1 MQSVRQV
8 DVSNR
13 IINYMADLNLRP
25 KFHITGEKGWIND
38 PNGLVIFNGEYHV
51 FFQYY
56 SQNIYWGPMHWG
68 HAISRDLTEWKH
80 LPVALAPDEQDDG
93 CFSGT
98 AIVWQG
104 KIWLMYTSFKENGG
118 GENIRQ
124 LQALASSEDGVHF
137 VKHGIVIGEKDL
149 PAEYSPCD
157 FRDPMIFEEN
167 GVLYCLVAARKV
179 DGRGRMLLYSSE
191 DMFKW
196 NFVCDVFGRDSG
208 GIMIECPDYLK
219 DLGLITYCEQFQP
232 AQGSK
237 HLNIHSTF
245 YRLGKLDLEK
255 GKADFGE
262 SEIIDY
268 GFDFYAAQSFADEP
282 VMIGWLN
289 MWDRN
294 TPSDKYGFA
303 GMLTVPRRL
312 EIKNGEL
319 WQTPVINMR
328 KVYEK
333 KVGGKFSEKI
343 KTGAVKISAEAL
355 REFNLLLRKKGDMYT
370 GFCLKDGEWVFDR
383 SRSGEAIK
391 GKETDADSLA
401 GIRRMP
407 FANGN
412 ETQIIVVM
420 DEFSVEIFADG
431 KSLSSTVYPDCDAD
445 GFELEV
451 KAENCNLQLFEI

>member
-1 MQSVRQV
+1 MT
-8 DVSNR
+8 
-13 IINYMADLNLRP
+13 DLNLRP

-56 SQNIYWGPMHWG
+56 SKNVYWGPMHWG
-68 HAISRDLTEWKH
+68 HVVSRDLTNWKH

-124 LQALASSEDGVHF
+124 LQAVASSEDGVHF
-137 VKHGIVIGEKDL
+137 VKHGIVIGEEDL
-149 PAEYSPCD
+149 PAGYSPCD
-157 FRDPMIFEEN
+157 FRDPKIFEED
-167 GVLYCLVAARKV
+167 GILYCLVAARRV
-179 DGRGRMLLYSSE
+179 DGRGRILLYSSE

-196 NFVCDVFGRDSG
+196 KFVCDIFERDSDE
-208 GIMIECPDYLK
+208 IMIECPDYLK
-219 DLGLITYCEQFQP
+219 NLGLITYCEQFQP

-237 HLNIHSTF
+237 HLNVHSTF
-245 YRLGKLDLEK
+245 YRLGNIDLK
-255 GKADFGE
+255 RGKAVFGE

-268 GFDFYAAQSFADEP
+268 GFDFYAAQSFAEEP
-282 VMIGWLN
+282 VMLGWLN

-303 GMLTVPRRL
+303 GMLTVPRKL

-319 WQTPVINMR
+319 WQTPVAAMR
-328 KVYEK
+328 KIREEN
-333 KVGGKFSEKI
+333 VGEKFSYNI
-343 KTGAVKISAEAL
+343 KTGAVKIFAENL
-355 REFNLLLRKKGDMYT
+355 QEFELYLRKKGNMYT
-370 GFCLKDGEWVFDR
+370 SFCLKGGEWVFER
-383 SRSGEAIK
+383 SHSGEIIK
-391 GKETDADSLA
+391 GKETDSDSLA

-407 FANGN
+407 FAKRQQT
-412 ETQIIVVM
+412 EIIIVM

-431 KSLSSTVYPDCDAD
+431 KALSSTVYPDSDAD

-451 KAENCNLQLFEI
+451 KAEKCNLQFFEI

>member
-1 MQSVRQV
+1 MT
-8 DVSNR
+8 
-13 IINYMADLNLRP
+13 DLNLRP

-38 PNGLVIFNGEYHV
+38 PNGLVVFNGEYHV

-68 HAISRDLTEWKH
+68 HAVSRDLTHWKH
-80 LPVALAPDEQDDG
+80 LPVALAPDAQDDG

-98 AIVWQG
+98 AIVWRG
-104 KIWLMYTSFKENGG
+104 KLWLMYTSYKENGG

-124 LQALASSEDGVHF
+124 LQAVASSEDGVHF
-137 VKHGIVIGEKDL
+137 TKHGIVIGEKEL

-157 FRDPMIFEEN
+157 FRDPKIFEDD
-167 GVLYCLVAARKV
+167 GVLYCLVAARKT
-179 DGRGRMLLYSSE
+179 DGRGRILLYSSK
-191 DMFKW
+191 DIINW
-196 NFVCDVFGRDSG
+196 TFVCDVLGRDSG
-208 GIMIECPDYLK
+208 GIMIECPDYVK
-219 DLGLITYCEQFQP
+219 SLGLLTYCEQFQP
-232 AQGSK
+232 AQGST

-245 YRLGKLDLEK
+245 YRLGNIDLK
-255 GKADFGE
+255 AGKAQFGD

-268 GFDFYAAQSFADEP
+268 GFDFYAAQTFAKEP

-294 TPSDKYGFA
+294 IPSDKYGFA

-312 EIKNGEL
+312 EIKDGKL
-319 WQTPVINMR
+319 WQTPAVAM
-328 KVYEK
+328 K
-333 KVGGKFSEKI
+333 KLYKKNVSGKFTDKI
-343 KTGAVKISAEAL
+343 KTGAVKITAENL
-355 REFNLLLRKKGDMYT
+355 QSFNLLLRKKDGIYT
-370 GFCLKDGEWVFDR
+370 SFFLNGGEWVFDR
-383 SRSGEAIK
+383 SRSGEIIK

-407 FANGN
+407 FADGKTT
-412 ETQIIVVM
+412 EVIIVL

-431 KSLSSTVYPDCDAD
+431 KALSSTIYPAPDAD

-451 KAENCNLQLFEI
+451 KAKDCNLQLFEI

>member
-1 MQSVRQV
+1 MT
-8 DVSNR
+8 
-13 IINYMADLNLRP
+13 DLNLRP

-56 SQNIYWGPMHWG
+56 SKNVYWGPMHWG
-68 HAISRDLTEWKH
+68 HVVSRDLTNWKH

-104 KIWLMYTSFKENGG
+104 KILIMYTSFKENGG

-124 LQALASSEDGVHF
+124 LQAVASSEDGVHF
-137 VKHGIVIGEKDL
+137 VKHGIVIGEEDL
-149 PAEYSPCD
+149 PAGYSPCD
-157 FRDPMIFEEN
+157 FRDPKIFEED
-167 GVLYCLVAARKV
+167 GILYCLVAARRV
-179 DGRGRMLLYSSE
+179 GGRGRILLYSSE

-196 NFVCDVFGRDSG
+196 KFVCDVFERDSD

-219 DLGLITYCEQFQP
+219 NLGLITYCEQFQP

-237 HLNIHSTF
+237 HLNVHSTF
-245 YRLGKLDLEK
+245 YRLGNIDLK
-255 GKADFGE
+255 RGKADFGE

-268 GFDFYAAQSFADEP
+268 GFDFYAAQSFAEEP
-282 VMIGWLN
+282 VMLGWLN

-303 GMLTVPRRL
+303 GMLTVPRKL

-319 WQTPVINMR
+319 WQTPVAAMR
-328 KVYEK
+328 KICEK
-333 KVGGKFSEKI
+333 NVGEKFSYNI
-343 KTGAVKISAEAL
+343 KTGAVKIFAENL
-355 REFNLLLRKKGDMYT
+355 QEFELFMRKKGNMYT
-370 GFCLKDGEWVFDR
+370 SFCLKGGEWIFER
-383 SRSGEAIK
+383 SHSGEIIK
-391 GKETDADSLA
+391 GKETDSDSLA

-407 FANGN
+407 FAKRRQT
-412 ETQIIVVM
+412 EIIIVL

-431 KSLSSTVYPDCDAD
+431 KALSSTVYPDSDAD
-445 GFELEV
+445 GFEIEV
-451 KAENCNLQLFEI
+451 KAEKCNLQFFEI